1 MGSAIQSV
9 RSAILQ
15 QAGGSYH
22 PCQPALTGTPSLKET
37 SVYLT
42 QSLHRAA
49 QQHPHRIATRCG
61 NRQHSFSQLA
71 DRVARLAGALRQLGL
86 QDGDRVAMLALNSDR
101 YLEYQWA
108 VPWAGG
114 VMNPC
119 NIRWSAAE
127 ILYAL
132 NDSGSSILLVDDTF
146 CPMVAQF
153 GDGAHSLRAVI
164 YCGDG
169 LVPAGMHGYEA
180 LIAANAPVADAV
192 RRGDDLAGIFYT
204 GGTTG
209 FPKGVMLSHTNMCS
223 SSLALHAEGLASPG
237 GTYLHAAPMFH
248 LADMAM
254 SQMHCIEGNTHSF
267 IPAFNPEAVLDTL
280 ARDGVSCVLLVPTMI
295 QMLVDHPAMQTPRDL
310 SALKTIIYGA
320 SPIAEAVLERA
331 MAALPGVGFV
341 QAYGMTELSPLA
353 TVNPAWTHTAAGR
366 KAGKLRAAGRAGY
379 CIELRIVDAQG
390 QELPR
395 GTVGEVVVRGP
406 NVMQGYW
413 NKPELTAAAVRNG
426 WMHTGDGA
434 WMDDDGFIY
443 IADRLKDMI
452 ITGGENVYSAEVENA
467 LAQHAGVA
475 ACAVIGIP
483 SDAWGETVHAVVVR
497 KPGQDVPAA
506 DLIAHCKALIAG
518 YKCPRSVDFV
528 DALPLSGAGKVLKTR
543 LREPFWRG
551 RERNVA

>member
-1 MGSAIQSV
+1 M
-9 RSAILQ
+9 
-15 QAGGSYH
+15 
-22 PCQPALTGTPSLKET
+22 
-37 SVYLT
+37 YLT
-42 QSLHRAA
+42 QSLHRAV
-49 QQHPHRIATRCG
+49 QQHPQRIAVRCG
-61 NRQHSFSQLA
+61 DRQHTFRELA
-71 DRVARLAGALRQLGL
+71 DRVARLAGALQQLGM
-86 QDGDRVAMLALNSDR
+86 QEGDRVAMLSLNSDR

-108 VPWAGG
+108 VPWGGG

-127 ILYAL
+127 ILYSL
-132 NDSGSSILLVDDTF
+132 DDSGSSILLVDDTF
-146 CPMVAQF
+146 RPMVEQF
-153 GDGAHSLRAVI
+153 RRDARTLRAVI

-169 LVPAGMHGYEA
+169 EVPADMHGYEA
-180 LIAANAPVADAV
+180 LIAATAPVPDAA

-223 SSLALHAEGLASPG
+223 SSLALHAEGLATPG

-254 SQMHCIEGNTHSF
+254 SMMQAIEGNTHAF
-267 IPAFNPEAVLDTL
+267 IPAFNPEAVLDTIE
-280 ARDGVSCVLLVPTMI
+280 RDRVSCVLLVPTMI
-295 QMLVDHPAMQTPRDL
+295 QMMVDHPTMQKPRDL

-353 TVNPAWTHTAAGR
+353 TVNPAWTHTVEGR

-379 CIELRIVDAQG
+379 CIELRIVDADG
-390 QELPR
+390 NEVPR

-434 WMDDDGFIY
+434 WMDEDGFIF

-452 ITGGENVYSAEVENA
+452 ITGGENVYSGEVENA
-467 LAQHAGVA
+467 VAQHAGVA

-483 SDAWGETVHAVVVR
+483 SAQWGEAVHAVVVR
-497 KPGQDVPAA
+497 KPGQDVSDA
-506 DLIAHCKALIAG
+506 DLIAHCKSLIAG

-528 DALPLSGAGKVLKTR
+528 DALPISGAGKVLKTK
-543 LREPFWRG
+543 LREPFWQG

>member
-1 MGSAIQSV
+1 M
-9 RSAILQ
+9 
-15 QAGGSYH
+15 
-22 PCQPALTGTPSLKET
+22 
-37 SVYLT
+37 YLT
-42 QSLHRAA
+42 QSLHRAV
-49 QQHPHRIATRCG
+49 QQHPERIAVRCG
-61 NRQHSFSQLA
+61 DRQRTFREFA
-71 DRVARLAGALRQLGL
+71 DRVARLAGALRKLGM
-86 QDGDRVAMLALNSDR
+86 QTGDRVAMLSLNSDR
-101 YLEYQWA
+101 YLEYQMA
-108 VPWAGG
+108 VPWGGG

-127 ILYAL
+127 ILYSL
-132 NDSGSSILLVDDTF
+132 DDSGSTILLVDETF
-146 CPMVAQF
+146 RPVVEQF
-153 GDGAHSLRAVI
+153 RRDSSTLREVI

-169 LVPAGMHGYEA
+169 EVPSGMHGYEA
-180 LIAANAPVADAV
+180 LLAAADPVPDAA
-192 RRGDDLAGIFYT
+192 RRGEDLAGIFYT

-209 FPKGVMLSHTNMCS
+209 FPKGVMLSHNNLCS
-223 SSLALHAEGLASPG
+223 SSLALHSEGLAAPG

-254 SQMHCIEGNTHSF
+254 SMTHSIEGNTHAVLPMFS
-267 IPAFNPEAVLDTL
+267 PEALLDTL
-280 ARDGVSCVLLVPTMI
+280 ERDRVSHLLLVPTMI
-295 QMLVDHPAMQTPRDL
+295 QMTVDHPAMKKPRDL

-320 SPIAEAVLERA
+320 SPISEAVLERA

-353 TVNPAWTHTAAGR
+353 TVNPAWTHTVEGR

-379 CIELRIVDAQG
+379 CIELRIVDDQD
-390 QELPR
+390 QEVPR

-413 NKPELTAAAVRNG
+413 NKPEQTAAAVRNG

-434 WMDDDGFIY
+434 WMDDDGFIF

-467 LAQHAGVA
+467 AAQHAAVA

-483 SDAWGETVHAVVVR
+483 SDQWGETVHAVVVR
-497 KPGQDVPAA
+497 KPGQDVSAEA
-506 DLIAHCKALIAG
+506 LIAHCKTLIAG

-528 DALPLSGAGKVLKTR
+528 DALPISGAGKILKTK
-543 LREPFWRG
+543 LREPFWQG
-551 RERNVA
+551 RERAVA

>member
-1 MGSAIQSV
+1 M
-9 RSAILQ
+9 
-15 QAGGSYH
+15 
-22 PCQPALTGTPSLKET
+22 
-37 SVYLT
+37 YLT

-49 QQHPHRIATRCG
+49 QQHPQRIATRCG
-61 NRQHSFSQLA
+61 NRQHTFREFA
-71 DRVARLAGALRQLGL
+71 DRVARLAGALQHLGM
-86 QDGDRVAMLALNSDR
+86 QAGDRVAMLSLNSDR
-101 YLEYQWA
+101 YLEYQMA

-127 ILYAL
+127 ILYSFD
-132 NDSGSSILLVDDTF
+132 DSGSSILLVDDTF
-146 CPMVAQF
+146 RPMVEQF
-153 GDGAHSLRAVI
+153 RGDARTLREVI
-164 YCGDG
+164 YCGDAE
-169 LVPAGMHGYEA
+169 VPAGMHGYEELVA
-180 LIAANAPVADAV
+180 SAAPVADAA
-192 RRGDDLAGIFYT
+192 RRADDLAGIFYT

-223 SSLALHAEGLASPG
+223 SSLALHAEGLVTPG

-254 SQMHCIEGNTHSF
+254 SMMNWIEGNTHSF
-267 IPAFNPEAVLDTL
+267 IPAFNPEAVLDTIE
-280 ARDGVSCVLLVPTMI
+280 RERVSCVLLVPTMI
-295 QMLVDHPAMQTPRDL
+295 QMIVDHPVMKNPRDL

-331 MAALPGVGFV
+331 MVALPGVGFV

-353 TVNPAWTHTAAGR
+353 TVNPAWTHTAEGR

-379 CIELRIVDAQG
+379 CIELRIVDAEG
-390 QELPR
+390 QEVPR

-413 NKPELTAAAVRNG
+413 NKPELTAAAVRDG

-434 WMDDDGFIY
+434 WMDEDGFIF

-452 ITGGENVYSAEVENA
+452 ITGGENVYSGEVENA
-467 LAQHAGVA
+467 VAQHAGVA

-483 SDAWGETVHAVVVR
+483 SEQWGEAVHAVVVR
-497 KPGQDVPAA
+497 KPGREVLDA

-528 DALPLSGAGKVLKTR
+528 DALPISGAGKVLKTK
-543 LREPFWRG
+543 LREPFWQG
-551 RERNVA
+551 REGSVA